1 VHFKP
6 TTNKTDSM
14 EHLSTPSSNRPSIE
28 VLPKGFTDRGRRSIT
43 LVDGGGWT
51 SVVFG
56 IATLVL
62 LLPLAFA
69 ALVGFLGNAL
79 KNQVTLNEWL
89 MFFGFIVISLP
100 FFIGP
105 IWYFWFVLSRR
116 YLDYSDPIE
125 LLWSEGI
132 RNRPDRLTVLRRSF
146 LGTDSA
152 IILDHRN
159 SLIHFFNCHVAKG
172 FIPRVM
178 RVYTC
183 QIDSLGYHEKTV
195 YTEEKSIIQG
205 ILTSSDGST
214 TLGLNEPGVLEFLE
228 LVNVPS

>member
-1 VHFKP
+1 
-6 TTNKTDSM
+6 M
-14 EHLSTPSSNRPSIE
+14 EHLSTPSSNRPTIE
-28 VLPKGFTDRGRRSIT
+28 VLPKGFTDRGRRSIAMIN
-43 LVDGGGWT
+43 GGGWIL
-51 SVVFG
+51 VVFG
-56 IATLVL
+56 ISILVL
-62 LLPLAFA
+62 ALLAAFG
-69 ALVGFLGNAL
+69 ALVGFLGIAS

-89 MFFGFIVISLP
+89 MFLGFIVLSLP
-100 FFIGP
+100 FVIGP
-105 IWYFWFVLSRR
+105 IWYFRFVLSRPD
-116 YLDYSDPIE
+116 LDYSDPIE
-125 LLWSEGI
+125 LLRSEGI
-132 RNRPDRLTVLRRSF
+132 RNRPDRLTVLRHSF

-172 FIPRVM
+172 FIPRDM

-195 YTEEKSIIQG
+195 DTEYETIIHG

>member
-1 VHFKP
+1 
-6 TTNKTDSM
+6 M

-51 SVVFG
+51 LVVFG

-62 LLPLAFA
+62 FLPLAVA
-69 ALVGFLGNAL
+69 GLVGFSGIVL
-79 KNQVTLNEWL
+79 KNQVTLDELL
-89 MFFGFIVISLP
+89 MFLGFIVISLP
-100 FFIGP
+100 FVIGP
-105 IWYFWFVLSRR
+105 IWYFWFVLSRP

-125 LLWSEGI
+125 LLQSEGI

-152 IILDHRN
+152 IIFDHQN
-159 SLIHFFNCHVAKG
+159 ILIHFFNCHVAKG

-183 QIDSLGYHEKTV
+183 QIDSLGYREETV
-195 YTEEKSIIQG
+195 DTEEQSIIQG

-214 TLGLNEPGVLEFLE
+214 TLGLHEPGVPEFLE
-228 LVNVPS
+228 LVNIPS